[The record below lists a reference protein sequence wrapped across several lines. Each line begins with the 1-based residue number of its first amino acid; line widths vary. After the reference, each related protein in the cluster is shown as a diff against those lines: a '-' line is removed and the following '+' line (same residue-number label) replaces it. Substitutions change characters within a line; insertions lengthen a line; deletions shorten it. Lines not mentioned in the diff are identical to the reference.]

1 MIEETQNW
9 ELMGEVYRHQ
19 AEALRQALA
28 ERDAKIAEL
37 NRKISEL
44 KEQNQ

>member
-1 MIEETQNW
+1 MIEEQQNW
-9 ELMGEVYRHQ
+9 ELMGEVYRVQ
-19 AEALRQALA
+19 VEALKQAVA

-44 KEQNQ
+44 KEQE